1 MDECL
6 QRNEQTNWNLSFWV
20 SRNANLCFQQEID
33 LEDFILL
40 LFPSFTAFCQT
51 WRKEI
56 KTRIKAGR
64 VWPNQLALKCWLFCN
79 LGVWKTALKTKP
91 ENADIITALVSGG
104 SWNPSYHPTT
114 IPPIPN
120 PNLPSNSPSSKE
132 QKSGSFGSNDGS
144 LSLFHSASCL
154 KTANRS
160 KCLRINLPTALLLV
174 PDINLQQRLNSD
186 EESFQPFVG
195 LLQFHCTPLKE
206 NKSERFSFYS
216 CKQKRRPDLD
226 NQRVKNVP
234 IRRRKTPPNF
244 RIRHLRWTAKT
255 TFLSTTGK

>member
-1 MDECL
+1 MLPHNIRWWMNVCKGMNKQIEI
-6 QRNEQTNWNLSFWV
+6 WV
-20 SRNANLCFQQEID
+20 SESREMQICVFSIEID

-114 IPPIPN
+114 IPPIPT
-120 PNLPSNSPSSKE
+120 L
-132 QKSGSFGSNDGS
+132 
-144 LSLFHSASCL
+144 
-154 KTANRS
+154 
-160 KCLRINLPTALLLV
+160 
-174 PDINLQQRLNSD
+174 
-186 EESFQPFVG
+186 
-195 LLQFHCTPLKE
+195 TPLQIPHLLK
-206 NKSERFSFYS
+206 NKN
-216 CKQKRRPDLD
+216 LA
-226 NQRVKNVP
+226 
-234 IRRRKTPPNF
+234 
-244 RIRHLRWTAKT
+244 HLAQT
-255 TFLSTTGK
+255 TVLCRCFIVHHAWKLLTVLNAWGLTYPLRCY